1 MPRIHRLELRKK
13 RENIEAAIMPCKG
26 AVASSRTMHAPLQEL
41 IGDRPTEAIVVVHL
55 DTKNK
60 WIGYELVALAHN
72 HPSGDPQPSQEDN
85 AMTERLREAGKLLA
99 VPVLDHIIIGDGS
112 YFSYRDS
119 TAYLDA

>member
-1 MPRIHRLELRKK
+1 MPPLRL
-13 RENIEAAIMPCKG
+13 
-26 AVASSRTMHAPLQEL
+26 SRALYSCAHG
-41 IGDRPTEAIVVVHL
+41 IIV
-55 DTKNK
+55 
-60 WIGYELVALAHN
+60 AHN